1 MENLRG
7 SLLMVA
13 AMAGFALEDVL
24 IKQLAGSLPMG
35 QVIALIGCGGA
46 LNFGLLTIVRGRRLL
61 SPALLSR
68 PVLLRNVA
76 EAVAAVSFVAA
87 IVLSTLSSASAI
99 LQTTPLALTLGAA
112 LFLGESV
119 GWRRWT
125 AIGVGF
131 LGVLMIIQ
139 PGMAGFM
146 PASLLAVVAVAAVAL
161 RDLASRAIP
170 ADVTGMQLAA
180 WAFATLIP
188 TGLLMM
194 LGMGSTPVLPSA
206 PDLVRL
212 AGAFIVGG
220 IGYYALVGATRT
232 GEVAVVVPFRYTR
245 LVFAMILGALAFGE
259 RPDPLML
266 SGAALIVGAGVYTIW
281 REARIRHKP
290 MAECV
295 TSKTRSAGRD
305 NRASGASATKA
316 SEAGPGKNC

>member
-13 AMAGFALEDVL
+13 AMFGFALEDVL

-46 LNFGLLTIVRGRRLL
+46 LNFGILTIVRGRRLV
-61 SPALLSR
+61 SPALLSG
-68 PVLLRNVA
+68 PVMLRNLA
-76 EAVAAVSFVAA
+76 EGIAAASFVTA
-87 IVLSTLSSASAI
+87 IVLTTLSSASAI

-112 LFLGESV
+112 LFLGEAV

-131 LGVLMIIQ
+131 VGVLLIIQ

-188 TGLLMM
+188 TGLLVM
-194 LGMGSTPVLPSA
+194 LAMGTAPVMPAA

-212 AGAFIVGG
+212 AGAFVVGG

-266 SGAALIVGAGVYTIW
+266 AGAALIVGAGVYTIW
-281 REARIRHKP
+281 REARIRAKP

-295 TSKTRSAGRD
+295 TSKTGSVGSD
-305 NRASGASATKA
+305 NEASGASTTRPT
-316 SEAGPGKNC
+316 EAG

>member
-24 IKQLAGSLPMG
+24 IKQLADAVPMG

-46 LNFGLLTIVRGRRLL
+46 LNFGMLTVVRGQRLL

-68 PVLLRNVA
+68 PVLLRNLA
-76 EAVAAVSFVAA
+76 EAIAAVSFVSA
-87 IVLSTLSSASAI
+87 IVLTTLSSASAI

-112 LFLGESV
+112 LFLGEAV

-131 LGVLMIIQ
+131 AGVLLIIQ
-139 PGMAGFM
+139 PGLGGFM

-170 ADVTGMQLAA
+170 AKVTGMQLAA
-180 WAFATLIP
+180 WAFASLIP
-188 TGLLMM
+188 AGLLMM
-194 LGMGSTPVLPSA
+194 LAMGTPPVMPVA
-206 PDLVRL
+206 PDLLRL
-212 AGAFIVGG
+212 AGAFVFGG
-220 IGYYALVGATRT
+220 LGYYALVGATRT

-245 LVFAMILGALAFGE
+245 LVFAMILGAAVFAE

-266 SGAALIVGAGVYTIW
+266 AGAALIVGAGVYTIW
-281 REARIRHKP
+281 RESRLRRRP
-290 MAECV
+290 Y
-295 TSKTRSAGRD
+295 RSAPRRKD
-305 NRASGASATKA
+305 
-316 SEAGPGKNC
+316 

>member
-24 IKQLAGSLPMG
+24 IKQMAGSLPMG

-46 LNFGLLTIVRGRRLL
+46 LNFGILTIVRGRRLL

-68 PVLLRNVA
+68 PVLLRNFA
-76 EAVAAVSFVAA
+76 EAIAAVSFVAA
-87 IVLSTLSSASAI
+87 IVLTTLSSASAI

-131 LGVLMIIQ
+131 LGVMLIIQ
-139 PGMAGFM
+139 PGLAGFV

-170 ADVTGMQLAA
+170 ADVTSMQLAA

-194 LGMGSTPVLPSA
+194 LGMDTTPVMPEA

-232 GEVAVVVPFRYTR
+232 GEVAVVVPFRYSR
-245 LVFAMILGALAFGE
+245 LLFAMVLGALVFGE
-259 RPDPLML
+259 RPNPLML
-266 SGAALIVGAGVYTIW
+266 AGAALIVGAGLYTIW
-281 REARIRHKP
+281 REARIRAKP
-290 MAECV
+290 VAECV
-295 TSKTRSAGRD
+295 AAKMEPVGSSNDASSSSTSRTINGVRLD
-305 NRASGASATKA
+305 
-316 SEAGPGKNC
+316 

>member
-1 MENLRG
+1 MANLRG

-13 AMAGFALEDVL
+13 AMVGFALEDVM

-35 QVIALIGCGGA
+35 QVIALLGCGGA
-46 LNFGLLTIVRGRRLL
+46 VNFGILNLVRGQRLL

-68 PVLLRNVA
+68 PVVLRNLA

-87 IVLSTLSSASAI
+87 IVMTTLSSASAI

-131 LGVLMIIQ
+131 IGVMMIIQ
-139 PGMAGFM
+139 PGLAGFM
-146 PASLLAVVAVAAVAL
+146 PASLLAIVAVAAVAL
-161 RDLASRAIP
+161 RDLASRTIP
-170 ADVTGMQLAA
+170 PDVTGMQLAA

-194 LGMGSTPVLPSA
+194 LAMGTAPVMPGGL
-206 PDLVRL
+206 DLARL

-220 IGYYALVGATRT
+220 FGYYALVVATRT

-245 LVFAMILGALAFGE
+245 LVFAMILGAVVFGE
-259 RPDPLML
+259 RPGPLML
-266 SGAALIVGAGVYTIW
+266 AGASLIVAAGVYTIW
-281 REARIRHKP
+281 REAKLRRMPLKDGFTSSETIRDRG
-290 MAECV
+290 
-295 TSKTRSAGRD
+295 S
-305 NRASGASATKA
+305 
-316 SEAGPGKNC
+316 

>member
-7 SLLMVA
+7 SLLMVV

-24 IKQLAGSLPMG
+24 IKQMAGSLPMG

-46 LNFGLLTIVRGRRLL
+46 LNFGVLTVARGQRLV
-61 SPALLSR
+61 SPAVLSR
-68 PVLLRNVA
+68 PVLLRNLA

-87 IVLSTLSSASAI
+87 IVLTTLSSASAI

-112 LFLGESV
+112 LFLDESV

-131 LGVLMIIQ
+131 FGVLLIIQ

-146 PASLLAVVAVAAVAL
+146 PASLLAVIAVAAVAL

-170 ADVTGMQLAA
+170 AEVTGMQLAA

-188 TGLLMM
+188 TGILMM
-194 LGMGSTPVLPSA
+194 LAMGAAPVMLGA
-206 PDLVRL
+206 PDLARL
-212 AGAFIVGG
+212 AAAFVVGG

-232 GEVAVVVPFRYTR
+232 GEVAVVVSFRYTR
-245 LVFAMILGALAFGE
+245 LVFAMILGALVFGE
-259 RPDPLML
+259 HPDPLML
-266 SGAALIVGAGVYTIW
+266 SGAVLVVGAGVYTIW
-281 REARIRHKP
+281 REARLRRKP
-290 MAECV
+290 AE
-295 TSKTRSAGRD
+295 
-305 NRASGASATKA
+305 
-316 SEAGPGKNC
+316 

>member
-24 IKQLAGSLPMG
+24 IKQMAGSMPMG

-46 LNFGLLTIVRGRRLL
+46 LNFGMLTIVRGRRLL
-61 SPALLSR
+61 SPAVLSR
-68 PVLLRNVA
+68 PVLLRNFA
-76 EAVAAVSFVAA
+76 EAIAAVSFVAA
-87 IVLSTLSSASAI
+87 IVLTTLSSASAI

-131 LGVLMIIQ
+131 LGVMLIIQ
-139 PGMAGFM
+139 PGLAGFV

-170 ADVTGMQLAA
+170 ADVTSMQLAA

-194 LGMGSTPVLPSA
+194 LGMETVPVMPEAL
-206 PDLVRL
+206 DLVRL

-232 GEVAVVVPFRYTR
+232 GEVAVVVPFRYSR
-245 LVFAMILGALAFGE
+245 LLFAMVLGALVFGE

-266 SGAALIVGAGVYTIW
+266 AGGALIVGAGLYTIW
-281 REARIRHKP
+281 REARIRAKP
-290 MAECV
+290 VAERV
-295 TSKTRSAGRD
+295 ASKKESVGS
-305 NRASGASATKA
+305 NNGASRSSTTRT
-316 SEAGPGKNC
+316 SETG